1 MTQEAA
7 HGCHGPNLLPLISPQ
22 SLTIASQGFFLTKHL
37 NAGKV
42 KNHVFLAQVG
52 LYLLEEP
59 CVFHLPL
66 RCQLLFYVSS

>member
-66 RCQLLFYVSS
+66 R